1 MPRRASFWIAA
12 ILAGFNSALYY
23 FIQTLSLGPHVILE
37 PWLINQG
44 FRMYDQL
51 ADNHS
56 PLMPLLLSLGQLV
69 VPNGLSL
76 ARLALVG
83 LIFLIGLLTFILARR
98 IAGDLAGILAV
109 IFFASWSQTFGYGK
123 LWHETFL
130 TPLYLLLLIIWTPA
144 KPAAKAATLRKHGLY
159 GLILGIGLL
168 FKQQA
173 LFFLIGLVAYEC
185 LLAFLERRSGRR
197 QAAEMGMLLLGAAV
211 PSLIYIAVYVLT
223 GGTLGQ
229 LWFWTVTYNDADLLA
244 MLALPPTV
252 SVLLSL
258 APAFILFVLFL
269 IKFLQKLPQKPD
281 AFAHDGLLVL
291 AFLSGTITA
300 FPRFGTF
307 HLQPMLPVLA
317 AVSGLELVSLARS
330 GMPAAADS
338 RGRTP
343 LVIPVAFSVFW
354 LTVGVLNIANFAP
367 PRKIIEYSNLPP
379 LADQV
384 RQEIGPDACVY
395 LLPEDEANSNLYYL
409 LKCLPPRFWA
419 FTSYPW
425 LSKDGLP
432 EMELNALKTA
442 SPDWVLYFPTR
453 WNVEEHNPALV
464 AYVMSQ
470 YQKVEAINSLEGE
483 VWLMKR
489 TAN

>member
-1 MPRRASFWIAA
+1 MLRRASFWIAA
-12 ILAGFNSALYY
+12 VLAGFNSALYY
-23 FIQTLSLGPHVILE
+23 SIQTLSLGPHVILE

-51 ADNHS
+51 TDNHS
-56 PLMPLLLSLGQLV
+56 PLMPQLFSLGQLV
-69 VPNGLSL
+69 VPNGLYL

-83 LIFLIGLLTFILARR
+83 LIFLIGILTFILARR

-130 TPLYLLLLIIWTPA
+130 TPLYLFLLILWTP
-144 KPAAKAATLRKHGLY
+144 PGTAASLRKHGLY

-173 LFFLIGLVAYEC
+173 LFFLIGLAAYEC
-185 LLAFLERRSGRR
+185 LLAFLDRRSGRLL
-197 QAAEMGMLLLGAAV
+197 AMEMGMLVLGAAAPILV
-211 PSLIYIAVYVLT
+211 YLADYVLT

-229 LWFWTVTYNDADLLA
+229 LWYWTVTYNDADLLA

-258 APAFILFVLFL
+258 APAFIFFVVFL
-269 IKFLQKLPQKPD
+269 IKFLRKLPQKPEAY
-281 AFAHDGLLVL
+281 AFDGLLVL

-300 FPRFGTF
+300 IPRFGTF
-307 HLQPMLPVLA
+307 HLQPILPVLA

-330 GMPAAADS
+330 GIPAAAGS
-338 RGRTP
+338 RGKTSM
-343 LVIPVAFSVFW
+343 VIPAAFSIFW
-354 LTVGVLNIANFAP
+354 LSVGVLNIVNFAP
-367 PRKIIEYSNLPP
+367 PRKIIEYSNLLP

-395 LLPEDEANSNLYYL
+395 ILPEDEANSNLYYL

-432 EMELNALKTA
+432 ELELNALKTA
-442 SPDWVLYFPTR
+442 SPAWVLYFPTR

-470 YQKVEAINSLEGE
+470 YQKVDVINSLEGE

-489 TAN
+489 TTN